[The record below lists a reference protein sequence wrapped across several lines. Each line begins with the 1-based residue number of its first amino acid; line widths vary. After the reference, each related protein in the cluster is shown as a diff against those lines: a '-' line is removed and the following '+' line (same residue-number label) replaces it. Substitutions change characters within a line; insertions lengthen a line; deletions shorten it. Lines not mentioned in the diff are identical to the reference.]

1 MTTNTSH
8 LITPP
13 SIEEYEALRDS
24 IARNGQQAPILLAP
38 DASIVDGNQRMR
50 ACGELS
56 LIPNTITIDVDANDP
71 LAIEAC
77 ALLHNADTSRTPD
90 PVERDRILL
99 ALHERGISVREI
111 SATTGVA
118 RSTVQDITRR
128 SQPRVRTGREVESVP
143 KPGRFID
150 RQGRQQAIRK
160 TTPIEIGRRD
170 ELIRRLYHQGHST
183 HEICAAVD
191 IGESVVS
198 GTLRRLGVQ
207 RTKRYKGAGE
217 ITEPCLWRDED
228 MPTTTTSRW
237 RQSRPI
243 VMAKMLDDEYA
254 EGNFA
259 NVLANQ
265 ATDAV
270 EAGDR
275 AWVGEALA
283 TVEAVL
289 EKLER
294 ARLVLTDDAYRR
306 ACREAHEGVEVL
318 RARTPLRAV

>member
-1 MTTNTSH
+1 MTTDTSR

-13 SIEEYEALRDS
+13 SVEEYEALRDS
-24 IARNGQQAPILLAP
+24 IARSGQQAPILLAP

-90 PVERDRILL
+90 PAERARIVL
-99 ALHERGISVREI
+99 ALSERGHAIREI
-111 SATTGVA
+111 VAMTGLSHGTVQRTV
-118 RSTVQDITRR
+118 RSTL
-128 SQPRVRTGREVESVP
+128 RVPVVHEAVNGP